1 MRGPFLAAGVIVM
14 TALVAANGQALAIG
28 AIRTYR
34 WTVAPLAERAGAV
47 CRFSPSCSRYG
58 EIVIAR
64 DGLAVGG
71 WKTLKRIARC
81 NPWTQMGTV
90 DDP

>member
-1 MRGPFLAAGVIVM
+1 MRKPSLLLGAAVLAA
-14 TALVAANGQALAIG
+14 LVFTNGQALAID
-28 AIRTYR
+28 AIRAYQRTL
-34 WTVAPLAERAGAV
+34 APLAARAGAV

-64 DGLAVGG
+64 DGLVVGG

-81 NPWTQMGTV
+81 NPWTTMGTV
-90 DDP
+90 DEP